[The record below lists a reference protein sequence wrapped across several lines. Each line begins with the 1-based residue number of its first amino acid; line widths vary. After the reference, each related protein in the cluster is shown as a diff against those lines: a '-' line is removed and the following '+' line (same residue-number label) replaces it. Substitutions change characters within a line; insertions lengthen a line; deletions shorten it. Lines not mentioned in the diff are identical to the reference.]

1 MNLSADT
8 AEDHSYQKDDKNT
21 DGQRLSG
28 QISQHLSKKL
38 LPA

>member
-8 AEDHSYQKDDKNT
+8 AEDHNHSYQKDNKNT

-28 QISQHLSKKL
+28 
-38 LPA
+38 